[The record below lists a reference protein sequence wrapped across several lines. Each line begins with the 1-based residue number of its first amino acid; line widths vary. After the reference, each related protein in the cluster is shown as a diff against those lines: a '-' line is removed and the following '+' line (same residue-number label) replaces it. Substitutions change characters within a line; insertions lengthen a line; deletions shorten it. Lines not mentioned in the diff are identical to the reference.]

1 MSVLEAKSI
10 TKTFPGVKALENVD
24 ISFELGKIHCI
35 VGENGAGKST
45 LIKCLTGNYEPD
57 SGEILIG
64 GSSAKNDRKLFQRIA
79 YVPQEIDLFQYM
91 TVAENLFI
99 PFERAGIKGRIR
111 HRRLEEKAAPILEKF
126 HITAKGSDIVKDI
139 SVSEQQLLQIARAVS
154 LEEYDVLI
162 LDEPTTCLTTKE
174 AQQLF
179 EIVNS
184 IKAENKAI
192 IFISHKLDEVF
203 ELGDTISVF
212 VNGLKVA
219 TEPLSDVD
227 INWVVEQ
234 MTGKV
239 IDYQEMFHSGNVTEE
254 TILEVENL
262 SGKDFHHISF
272 QLKKGEILGFSGLVG
287 AGRSELMQ
295 AIFGYLPVYEGN
307 ISSRGKKWKK
317 NDTHASVANGMF
329 YLPEERRSQGI
340 LPELSV
346 SVNASMNSLNR
357 LNRWNGISRTKEK
370 ALVTEIVE
378 EYNIKTS
385 DFDKEIKFLSGGNQ
399 QKVIVGRCTSSDPEI
414 LVFDEPTKGIDIG
427 AKTDIY
433 KLMKRLAEQGIGII
447 LISSEMDEIRKCS
460 NRIICMYQGSMTG
473 EFDGNA
479 NKDTILKAILGIGQ
493 ETKEEDHN
501 AG

>member
-10 TKTFPGVKALENVD
+10 TKSFPGVKALEDVD
-24 ISFELGKIHCI
+24 ISFELGEVHCI

-64 GSSAKNDRKLFQRIA
+64 GSSTDTDKKLFQRIA

-99 PFERAGIKGRIR
+99 PFERAGIRGRIV
-111 HRRLEEKAAPILEKF
+111 HRKLEEKAAPILEKF
-126 HITAKGSDIVKDI
+126 HITAKGSDIVRDI

-174 AQQLF
+174 AEQLF

-184 IKAENKAI
+184 IKAEGKAI

-203 ELGDTISVF
+203 ELGDTISIF
-212 VNGLKVA
+212 VNGRKVA
-219 TEPLSDVD
+219 TQALANVD
-227 INWVVEQ
+227 IAWVVEQ

-239 IDYQEMFHSGNVTEE
+239 IDYQEMFHSEKVTEE
-254 TILEVENL
+254 TILEVEHL
-262 SGKDFHHISF
+262 CGEDFHDISF
-272 QLKKGEILGFSGLVG
+272 HLKKGEILGFSGLVG

-295 AIFGYLPVYEGN
+295 AIFGYLPIYEGTV
-307 ISSRGKKWKK
+307 SSRGKTWKK

-340 LPELSV
+340 LPDLSV
-346 SVNASMNSLNR
+346 AVNASINSLNR
-357 LNRWNGISRTKEK
+357 LKRWNGISRSDERS
-370 ALVTEIVE
+370 LVAQIVD

-385 DFDKEIKFLSGGNQ
+385 DFNKEIKFLSGGNQ
-399 QKVIVGRCTSSDPEI
+399 QKVIVGRCTSASPDI
-414 LVFDEPTKGIDIG
+414 LIFDEPTKGIDIG

-460 NRIICMYQGSMTG
+460 NRIICMYQGKQTG
-473 EFDGNA
+473 EFDGDA
-479 NKDTILKAILGIGQ
+479 NKDVILKAILGIVQ
-493 ETKEEDHN
+493 ETKEEVSN